1 MISIKKKGRNM
12 GKKMEVLDFT
22 KIFDS
27 YRGKWVAL
35 TKIGNRVVGSGSS
48 PKEAL
53 KTSLKKGIS
62 EPVFLKVPPTNRS
75 FIL

>member
-1 MISIKKKGRNM
+1 MD
-12 GKKMEVLDFT
+12 KKMKALDFT

-35 TKIGNRVVGSGSS
+35 TKIGNRVVGSGNS
-48 PKEAL
+48 PQEAL
-53 KTSLKKGIS
+53 KKSVQKGIK
-62 EPVFLKVPPTNRS
+62 EPVFLKVPSDFTS